1 MVLALIIVAIDILLI
16 IPLVTY
22 FGRRKYLSIMYN
34 RSIAQID
41 TLGYLNSINAPVKT
55 GKTSLGQGISHILQI
70 LTMNRIEE
78 LFDKTKKMFK
88 QIDFVRLD
96 DFIMSDFVSQYEAII
111 EACER
116 PSIEMISIH
125 KTIQNMF
132 IHFGY
137 KDRLIYDFINIKTF
151 SEWMYKYA
159 EGLFVMYIRSNFV
172 QSKTKVYSHITGK
185 FNYSYDLDDQK
196 IYLAYDKG
204 EFAVY
209 KYMVE
214 LIDEASDEMDAEK
227 WREEKDTGA
236 KEYRRKYAHIF
247 EETNRMITI
256 KQDSSDEIKKFRS
269 LHQSNLYIIEKVDQ
283 RGTGRDLYSIIK
295 TILYIPVW
303 FYTKRLQI
311 AFSVRY
317 VIHLIKTKEKLDYS
331 QFMRTR
337 YAMINLQRKIDNKL
351 YYIDMFLKRI
361 AYNRFH
367 VLNYPS
373 EEDVGKRDPIY
384 YTDMTLYIPTLYCWG
399 VFNHVEYRTIYEDLM
414 NVTNKHASEVNYYV
428 RENYFEKKGVDKHDR
443 GSTVEVD
450 FI

>member
-1 MVLALIIVAIDILLI
+1 MVLALIVISIDVVLI
-16 IPLVTY
+16 IPLVSY
-22 FGRRKYLSIMYN
+22 FGRRKYLSFLFN
-34 RSIAQID
+34 KSISQID
-41 TLGYLNSINAPVKT
+41 GLGFLNSINAPIKT

-88 QIDFVRLD
+88 TIDFVKLD

-111 EACER
+111 EACEN
-116 PSIEMISIH
+116 PSIEMISIK
-125 KTIQNMF
+125 KTVQNLF
-132 IHFGY
+132 LHFRFQ
-137 KDRLIYDFINIKTF
+137 DRLIYDFINIRSF
-151 SEWMYKYA
+151 SDWMYKYA

-185 FNYSYDLDDQK
+185 FNYSYDLNDQK
-196 IYLAYDKG
+196 IYLAYEKG
-204 EFAVY
+204 EFAIY

-214 LIDEASDEMDAEK
+214 MIDEASDDIEAEK
-227 WREEKDTGA
+227 WREEKDSGA

-283 RGTGRDLYSIIK
+283 RGTGRDLYAIIK
-295 TILYIPVW
+295 TILYIPVF
-303 FYTKRLQI
+303 FYQLRLKL
-311 AFSVRY
+311 AFGLRY
-317 VIHLIKTKEKLDYS
+317 MVHFIRTREKLDYS
-331 QFMRTR
+331 QFENLH

-373 EEDVGKRDPIY
+373 EEDVGKRDPVY
-384 YTDMTLYIPTLYCWG
+384 YSEMTLYIPTIYCWG
-399 VFNHVEYRTIYEDLM
+399 VFNHVEYKTIYEDLM
-414 NVTNKHASEVNYYV
+414 NVSKKHANEVNYYV

-443 GSTVEVD
+443 NQSMEVD
-450 FI
+450 FD